1 MSVLKRGSHGEAV
14 SEIQEL
20 LNRLGF
26 TLDVDGVFGDATHHA
41 VVALQVIFGEE
52 VDGMVGPATQELL
65 ARQVEA
71 GWSVQAARN
80 AVG

>member
-1 MSVLKRGSHGEAV
+1 MSLKRGSQGEAV

-26 TLDVDGVFGDATHHA
+26 TLDVDGVFGEATHHA
-41 VVALQVIFGEE
+41 VVAMQVIFGEQ
-52 VDGMVGPATQELL
+52 VDGIVGPATMELL
-65 ARQVEA
+65 QRQADA